1 MLQYSYKTVNRG
13 GSILLVIIIIVVVLL
28 FLFIGAGIQGANK
41 AKAAA
46 YLAGKYNEEQ
56 KKK

>member
-1 MLQYSYKTVNRG
+1 M
-13 GSILLVIIIIVVVLL
+13 LVIIIIVVVLL